1 MGNRTKVTYTL
12 DRNVI
17 DYIKTKSQSLS
28 ITHSRFVAES
38 ILSGYEML
46 LEGYD
51 ENDQKPIVGVARKR
65 SHTIPITLSLPTDVV
80 ETLNWFSRILNVKKS
95 HLVRCC
101 IRKREDEEYEP
112 FYKIVRE
119 FEEYIERHKKSPT

>member
-17 DYIKTKSQSLS
+17 DYIRNKSRSLS

-51 ENDQKPIVGVARKR
+51 ENDHKPIVGVARKR
-65 SHTIPITLSLPTDVV
+65 SHTIPITLSLPTDLV
-80 ETLNWFSRILNVKKS
+80 ETLNWFSRILNCSGQQISDTSIGGVAADFCSKA
-95 HLVRCC
+95 LGGR
-101 IRKREDEEYEP
+101 
-112 FYKIVRE
+112 
-119 FEEYIERHKKSPT
+119 